1 MALIAAAGVFQA
13 VAGWLAVRRFAGLP
27 APAPGWRQ
35 EMGARPPM
43 TVLKPLY
50 GDEPLLEQALASL
63 CALDYPGLQIVFGVQ
78 SQADAALAVVARLRA
93 RFPDR
98 DIAVVVDP
106 AVHGSN
112 HKIGNLI
119 NMFASAKH
127 DILVIADSDVH
138 CTPDYLD
145 AIAATLA
152 IPGTG
157 LATTLY
163 AGRVARPGLVSAL
176 GAVWINASFL
186 PGAVMARS
194 LGRQDCLGATMALRR
209 ETLTAIG
216 GLRALVDHLADDHM
230 LGKLVQQLGLAVR
243 LAPTLVATTVPET
256 GFATLYRHELRW
268 SRTILSL
275 VPAAFAMSAIQYP
288 IFWAGLAMALS
299 GGALWTVML
308 FALAWIARAGAAWG
322 IDARLGL
329 ARSGLATSA
338 PFWLFPLRDVLSMV
352 VFLASYRS
360 DDVEWRGQHL
370 TTGRHATFA
379 DTQPVPHSGASAP
392 QGSM

>member
-1 MALIAAAGVFQA
+1 VLGRMV
-13 VAGWLAVRRFAGLP
+13 LATGR
-27 APAPGWRQ
+27 
-35 EMGARPPM
+35 
-43 TVLKPLY
+43 
-50 GDEPLLEQALASL
+50 S
-63 CALDYPGLQIVFGVQ
+63 I
-78 SQADAALAVVARLRA
+78 
-93 RFPDR
+93 
-98 DIAVVVDP
+98 
-106 AVHGSN
+106 
-112 HKIGNLI
+112 
-119 NMFASAKH
+119 
-127 DILVIADSDVH
+127 
-138 CTPDYLD
+138 
-145 AIAATLA
+145 
-152 IPGTG
+152 G
-157 LATTLY
+157 LA
-163 AGRVARPGLVSAL
+163 
-176 GAVWINASFL
+176 ASV
-186 PGAVMARS
+186 P
-194 LGRQDCLGATMALRR
+194 
-209 ETLTAIG
+209 
-216 GLRALVDHLADDHM
+216 
-230 LGKLVQQLGLAVR
+230 
-243 LAPTLVATTVPET
+243 ATTVSDD
-256 GFATLYRHELRW
+256 GFAALFRHELRW